1 VKKHSSQP
9 SPSLVVALIA
19 LVLAAAGTAVAGPA
33 AIERALTKSKVKTIA
48 RKQANAQISKRAP
61 AFAHVLADGTV
72 DTANSSRIGT
82 ANVTNGAT
90 QGYYCFSGLPFPA
103 RGGSATVDWNSTG
116 PIDALA
122 LLGLGTGTEC
132 PAGTQFFV
140 DTRASDGTGSF
151 KTAFFVTVYR

>member
-1 VKKHSSQP
+1 MRKHRPNP
-9 SPSLVVALIA
+9 SPALVVALLA
-19 LVLAAAGTAVAGPA
+19 LVLGAVGTAVAGPA

-72 DTANSSRIGT
+72 DKANSTGIAQ

-90 QGYYCFSGLPFPA
+90 QGYYCFSGLPFQA
-103 RGGSATVDWNSTG
+103 RGGSATIDWNSTG

-122 LLGLGTGTEC
+122 VLGLGGNTEC
-132 PAGTQFFV
+132 PAGTDFFV
-140 DTRASDGTGSF
+140 DTRNPDGTGSF
-151 KTAFFVTVYR
+151 KTTFFVTVYR